1 MLIQCP
7 TCSRVYLGITRREAE
22 QQVIAFN
29 EHYLDLK
36 EAADKLYKHGTIDI
50 SEFTLCKVCSTSYKN
65 FTTSINN
72 EAVHTA
78 NLILCEEI

>member
-29 EHYLDLK
+29 EHYSDLK
-36 EAADKLYKHGTIDI
+36 EEANKLYSHGMIDI
-50 SEFTLCKVCSTSYKN
+50 SEFTLCRVCSTSYKN
-65 FTTSINN
+65 FTTTISNN
-72 EAVHTA
+72 PIYTA
-78 NLILCEEI
+78 YLVLCE